1 MPRAIEQIGALVVA
15 HAGLGLYG
23 TEVGTVRQQV
33 TDGDSVSVRALGDIG
48 VRLLGI
54 DAPELSAP
62 LPGEDRFT
70 PLSDPGWEEYLTN
83 PESRWPEFAGLDEG
97 LRAHLGV
104 ALGVGAAANQHRHAK
119 AAEDALET
127 AVEEDIA
134 AMGRSEDDF
143 RFFIAFAY
151 ELMDR
156 YGRLLGFLNRDQPDD
171 REPTPRPLSY
181 NERLLERA
189 AVSPYFI
196 WPNVNPFRAAPSI
209 SDAVIEPGAAPQVA
223 ESDPSLARA
232 RASVGNARRTGVGLF
247 EPADPLRLQ
256 PFEVRF
262 LSRGQPPDRWIIDL
276 GTAGDDLLPPQAY
289 HTVANVEDRLFVPTH
304 FVPLFQQRGW
314 RLG

>member
-1 MPRAIEQIGALVVA
+1 MARAIEQIGDLIVA
-15 HAGLGLYG
+15 HVGLGLYG
-23 TEVGTVRQQV
+23 TQVGTVRQEV
-33 TDGDSVSVRALGDIG
+33 NDGDSVSVRALGDMG

-62 LPGEDRFT
+62 LPGEERFT
-70 PLSDPGWEEYLTN
+70 ALSDPGWEEYLSR
-83 PESRWPEFAGLDEG
+83 PESRWPEFAGLHDG
-97 LRAHLGV
+97 LRAHLGM

-119 AAEDALET
+119 AAEDALEA

-134 AMGRSEDDF
+134 AMGRTEDDF
-143 RFFIAFAY
+143 RFFLAFAY

-156 YGRLLGFLNRDQPDD
+156 YGRFLGFLNRDQPDD
-171 REPTPRPLSY
+171 REPAPRPLSY

-209 SDAVIEPGAAPQVA
+209 SEAVFEPGAAPQVA
-223 ESDPSLARA
+223 AGDPSLSRA
-232 RASVGNARRTGVGLF
+232 RAWVSEARRNGVGQF
-247 EPADPLRLQ
+247 GHADPLRLQ

-276 GTAGDDLLPPQAY
+276 GTAGDDLLPPEAY
-289 HTVANVEDRLFVPTH
+289 HTVANVEDRLFVPSH